1 MNNECKLVSALNMND
16 AEYSS
21 YLEKIEK
28 ENKFLFDHMTANLQ
42 MEKSSG
48 IREDVLKFIAENIEF
63 FPKAKSNINTLYSI
77 LCNIDITPK
86 HWDVVFQWLLEHEN
100 DDVKDFVI
108 AFTLAVDKEIPLD
121 TIKELFSN
129 KSLEF
134 LELYECVLD
143 YVPNKEDM
151 DDTSGAE
158 SVVLQDYPEVPQV
171 IEEETQDTS
180 MMERIKVEIE
190 PKRASQEN
198 GYIDMLNQFI
208 NVLSSKNREAN
219 SIHDVED
226 HMNKLFTQLQLVT
239 NEMSAYFT
247 AVVREWENDRAEI
260 NRITSFCEI
269 QRNFMM
275 QQQSKMNDL
284 KNENAA
290 LKEQLFSAEV
300 ALEKSEEINKKA
312 RELMEIT
319 SSVSSPAKRQPNYP
333 HFY

>member
-1 MNNECKLVSALNMND
+1 MENEYNLVSALNMKD
-16 AEYSS
+16 EKYSS
-21 YLEKIEK
+21 CFGKFEK
-28 ENKFLFDHMTANLQ
+28 ENKFLYDYIVANLQ

-48 IREDVLKFIAENIEF
+48 IREDVLEFIAENIEF
-63 FPKAKSNINTLYSI
+63 FPKSKSKINSLYSF

-86 HWDVVFQWLLEHEN
+86 HWDIVFQWLLEHEN

-108 AFTLAVDKEIPLD
+108 AFTVAVDNEIPLD
-121 TIKELFSN
+121 AIKELFSD

-134 LELYECVLD
+134 LELYERVLN
-143 YVPNKEDM
+143 YVPDKEDM
-151 DDTSGAE
+151 DIIASG
-158 SVVLQDYPEVPQV
+158 SGDLQEYPDVQQV
-171 IEEETQDTS
+171 IEEEVPDTS
-180 MMERIKVEIE
+180 MMERIKVEVE
-190 PKRASQEN
+190 PQRTNQQN

-208 NVLSSKNREAN
+208 NVLSSKNREAD

-239 NEMSAYFT
+239 NEMSVYFT
-247 AVVREWENDRAEI
+247 AVIREWENDREEI

-275 QQQSKMNDL
+275 QQQNKMNDL
-284 KNENAA
+284 KKENAA
-290 LKEQLFSAEV
+290 LKEQLFSAEM

-333 HFY
+333 YFY